1 MSDILSI
8 PQGRNTANT
17 ELANK
22 CCTGY
27 IYISYDERG
36 FHEKRLMDRILVK
49 KMDKSDLDVHL
60 LNNDY
65 EIREQDRFL
74 PIANGKV

>member
-1 MSDILSI
+1 MLST
-8 PQGRNTANT
+8 PQDRNTAKT

-27 IYISYDERG
+27 IYIIHDECG
-36 FHEKRLMDRILVK
+36 FHEKELKNRFIVEE
-49 KMDKSDLDVHL
+49 MDKSDLDVHL

>member
-1 MSDILSI
+1 MPDMLSI
-8 PQGRNTANT
+8 PQGRNTAKT

-22 CCTGY
+22 CCTVY
-27 IYISYDERG
+27 IYIIYDECG
-36 FHEKRLMDRILVK
+36 FLEKKPNSRILLE